1 MNHTL
6 PDNILE
12 KLSEFIT
19 YSLALYFPKERW
31 DDLERNIIAASKEF
45 GYTNVN
51 TFIERIISSPL
62 SREHAEI
69 LASHLTIS
77 ETYFW
82 REPKTFDALEQKI
95 IPELIRLRQKQDKR
109 IRIWCAGCS
118 GGEEPYSI
126 AIALHKIIPDI
137 KDWNI
142 SILATDI
149 NPKILKKAKAGEY
162 KQWSFRGEPRWLKDF
177 FFISKGNGQFEIIP
191 EIKKM
196 VRFEYLNLAEDVF
209 PFPLN
214 YTNAMDIIFC
224 RNVLMYFT
232 QERFRQVA
240 KGFYNSLLQGGY
252 LVVSASEL
260 SVHNFPDFTPVNVPG
275 FVLYQK
281 SSGKVKKL
289 NKKIT
294 TSSFL
299 EPDNFNIPKIQ
310 TFKIE
315 NKHIAKERIGEDKSE
330 LIIESKK
337 PITEINQEENIDN
350 QKIAEK
356 TADEHIQI
364 IKSFANKGEL
374 SKAIEFCKEALLI
387 FKLDQRIYYLHSTI
401 LQENMQTEE
410 AVTELKRAIYIDPD
424 FLLPYFSLGN
434 IYQKQGNLKAAK
446 RCFQNAIDLLSKC
459 NQDDM
464 LFESDGLT
472 AGRFKE
478 IINASLLIRV

>member
-1 MNHTL
+1 MKYTL

-19 YSLALYFPKERW
+19 SSLALYFPKERW

-82 REPKTFDALEQKI
+82 REPPSFDALEQKI
-95 IPELIRLRQKQDKR
+95 IPDLIHLRQKQDKR
-109 IRIWCAGCS
+109 IRIWSVGCS

-126 AIALHKIIPDI
+126 AIALHKVIPDI
-137 KDWNI
+137 NDWNI

-162 KQWSFRGEPRWLKDF
+162 RQWSFRGEPQWLKKNY
-177 FFISKGNGQFEIIP
+177 FIVKGNGQFEIIP

-196 VRFEYLNLAEDVF
+196 VRFEYLNLAEDIF
-209 PFPLN
+209 PSSLN

-240 KGFYNSLLQGGY
+240 KGLHNSLLQGGY

-260 SVHNFPDFTPVNVPG
+260 SVQNFQDFTPVKVPG

-281 SSGKVKKL
+281 TSKKL
-289 NKKIT
+289 KKLDKKTTTQFIIRPKNIDSPTIPSYKIEKKIT
-294 TSSFL
+294 
-299 EPDNFNIPKIQ
+299 
-310 TFKIE
+310 
-315 NKHIAKERIGEDKSE
+315 AKEEISKQNNQELKQSLISYSEGNYTEVIANLEKVEKSSDE
-330 LIIESKK
+330 LIL
-337 PITEINQEENIDN
+337 
-350 QKIAEK
+350 
-356 TADEHIQI
+356 I
-364 IKSFANKGEL
+364 IKAFANQGKL
-374 SKAIEFCKEALLI
+374 SEAIACCKEAIAI
-387 FKLDQRIYYLHSTI
+387 FKLDPRIYYLYSTI
-401 LQENMQTEE
+401 LQENNQTDE
-410 AVTELKRAIYIDPD
+410 AITEIKHAIYIDPD
-424 FLLPYFSLGN
+424 FVLPYFSLGN
-434 IYQKQGNLKAAK
+434 IYQKQGNLKSAK
-446 RCFQNAIDLLSKC
+446 KCFQNAIDLLSKC
-459 NQDDM
+459 NQDDI
-464 LFESDGLT
+464 LFESEGLT

-478 IINASLLIRV
+478 IINASILIRA